1 MLNPVV
7 KMQPRLCRQVTIQ
20 DNLPS
25 NSEIIEIEEG
35 TNDLSQ
41 AELNDYVDSYT
52 QQDLNYVD
60 SDEDQQSSSEDG
72 GVDLMQM
79 EDLSQRT
86 NDLRIQ
92 DDVNAHAHSHNHAHA
107 NANVPK
113 FTYYDNQ
120 GASLIIE
127 EEEDEKQRKKQGT
140 LTQSGFHRPKSDRLS
155 ISARKRK
162 KAKIEKQTNTL
173 TQNFERETKNKT
185 SPPKDTKD
193 RVYYNR
199 INSARG
205 TCYVFN
211 VGESFRINCKDY
223 PDCIAV
229 IQSFGNKK
237 MKKNAACI
245 VYQKIKSTF
254 AGNVK
259 NIEPFREFVQ
269 ETNAK
274 LNPEIFVQYKNQKTI
289 RLKYL
294 NEIVKDFTPPSPR
307 SFIEYDM
314 ILGEETASF
323 RTAGQ
328 GHGFTVVYKHIQKAA
343 KEEKTTTD
351 TMEIECKKVSDE
363 DLKFT
368 NAADEDLGSKQML
381 FPAANKNPYKKSTA
395 IANPYVKS
403 TRSAVKNP
411 YAKTNKVA
419 NPYAKKV
426 VNPYA
431 KSTSTSSTSNP
442 YAKKLSASNGN
453 LVNKGSVSKLATSM
467 GNKRKVENENA
478 ETVLKFVG
486 NSAEKKT
493 AEPFR
498 MINASPIN
506 SRYKHIQNR
515 VEEEKTST
523 DIEKVFSDEHLLT
536 FDLTPKKT
544 KNKNAESAHQ
554 LVVKS
559 VQEMIAKLSKMNMSS
574 STDSALLK
582 ELQSGV
588 QKIIAKADS
597 ERKILPKKKSQK
609 YTTTCNE
616 DSDKIKVL
624 DVFAGM
630 GGKSNFECQFQ
641 CIINHIEPFS
651 FGILSHSYKIQV

>member
-1 MLNPVV
+1 
-7 KMQPRLCRQVTIQ
+7 MQPRLCRQVTIQ
-20 DNLPS
+20 DNLLS
-25 NSEIIEIEEG
+25 NSKIIEIEEG

-60 SDEDQQSSSEDG
+60 SDEDQESSSEDG
-72 GVDLMQM
+72 GVDPMQM

-92 DDVNAHAHSHNHAHA
+92 DDVNAHAHSHNHEGA

-120 GASLIIE
+120 GASTIIE

-140 LTQSGFHRPKSDRLS
+140 LTQSGFATMYRPKSDRLS

-199 INSARG
+199 SNSARG

-223 PDCIAV
+223 PLCISVNQSFGSKKKKDADCICKDYPDCIAI

-269 ETNAK
+269 ETNVK

-289 RLKYL
+289 RLEYL
-294 NEIVKDFTPPSPR
+294 NEIVKDFTPPSPT

-314 ILGEETASF
+314 ISGEETASF
-323 RTAGQ
+323 RKAGQ

-343 KEEKTTTD
+343 KEEKPTTCTD
-351 TMEIECKKVSDE
+351 TMEIE
-363 DLKFT
+363 FT
-368 NAADEDLGSKQML
+368 NI
-381 FPAANKNPYKKSTA
+381 T
-395 IANPYVKS
+395 
-403 TRSAVKNP
+403 
-411 YAKTNKVA
+411 
-419 NPYAKKV
+419 
-426 VNPYA
+426 
-431 KSTSTSSTSNP
+431 
-442 YAKKLSASNGN
+442 
-453 LVNKGSVSKLATSM
+453 
-467 GNKRKVENENA
+467 
-478 ETVLKFVG
+478 
-486 NSAEKKT
+486 
-493 AEPFR
+493 
-498 MINASPIN
+498 
-506 SRYKHIQNR
+506 
-515 VEEEKTST
+515 
-523 DIEKVFSDEHLLT
+523 KVFPDEHLLNL
-536 FDLTPKKT
+536 DLTPRKS
-544 KNKNAESAHQ
+544 KNEKAENVHQ

-559 VQEMIAKLSKMNMSS
+559 AQEKMAKLFKMNNLSP
-574 STDSALLK
+574 TDSALLK
-582 ELQSGV
+582 ELQRDFER
-588 QKIIAKADS
+588 IIEKSMLCSSKADA
-597 ERKILPKKKSQK
+597 EIKKKPKKESQK
-609 YTTTCNE
+609 CRTNE

-624 DVFAGM
+624 DVFAGI
-630 GGKSNFECQFQ
+630 GGKSNVGCQFQ
-641 CIINHIEPFS
+641 CSINNIQPFPRD
-651 FGILSHSYKIQV
+651 IVSHSF